1 MTTPSFTC
9 QWYQDIFGKF
19 PKIIADA
26 EAAGKALKLDKV
38 AGKVGRY
45 TGASS
50 VPGALPNYVLDA
62 IVEANQTAIL
72 PLKRVEDEL
81 RMLIKEVYGDA
92 YDGAVTNTCEAAL
105 RVTYETLFAPPI
117 MRRGDAYRSR
127 VLTPSSK
134 PCSFK

>member
-9 QWYQDIFGKF
+9 QCYQYIFGRF
-19 PKIIADA
+19 PQFIADA
-26 EAAGKALKLDKV
+26 EKAGKALKLDKV
-38 AGKVGRY
+38 AGKVGLY

-50 VPGALPNYVLDA
+50 VPGPLPNYVLDA

-81 RMLIKEVYGDA
+81 RMLIKEIYGDA

-105 RVTYETLFAPPI
+105 RVTY
-117 MRRGDAYRSR
+117 
-127 VLTPSSK
+127 
-134 PCSFK
+134 